1 MNNRSS
7 LRQVVMALVLLVAF
21 LSQGTWALAGTTGG
35 LSGQVTGDN
44 GAPVA
49 GAAVKVSSPSQTAS
63 TTTDASGHFNFL
75 SLAPDSYAL
84 TATKD
89 GYAPSSYPGVVIFA
103 DQSLTLQVSLQR
115 QPKTIASVTSRSN
128 GSLVKPGTTA
138 DVYSVSG
145 ATQTAVSGIGGGYNL
160 DSSYSAIYS
169 QPGVNSQ
176 IGNYGFGQVYYIRG
190 SSYSQV
196 GYEYDGVPVNR
207 AFDNYNANSLS
218 NVGAQETEVYTGGSP
233 AGGSAATLGG
243 YINQVIKTGT
253 FPGYANGNLG
263 LGTPAFYH
271 KAGIEAGGAT
281 PDRLFSYYV
290 GLQGSDET
298 YNTGDNCNL
307 CGQPIDGSGPNG
319 IFSSDFNP
327 FAGVF
332 TQYTQGPYS
341 TCNGKTPTSAMA
353 NFQGLP
359 TCNEY
364 APWQGSGFLGLPLM
378 TSDRE
383 NVVNVHFGIPHHNDS
398 GKDDIQILYYDFS
411 YHQNFGGFINQQ
423 GGLNYLNSNLSGWG
437 GPNGLAATDFGAAGY
452 NGENGPYSN
461 LCGYNAALFGPSA
474 CATTGGSPL
483 RYADGTI
490 FSPGTTFGQNAAGAA
505 SNPYYAPS
513 TQTGRAIGSGISP
526 TATDTTWNDGSVVK
540 IQYQKNIGSSA
551 YVRVMGY
558 SFYSDWL
565 MNSPNFAGQ
574 FVTGYGY
581 LSTGADYPSPDYELA
596 THSRGIQIMAADQI
610 NSSNLIQFT
619 GNYTTATANRWNN
632 EWYAAPTG
640 VTNLV
645 GANGQCYTAAGT
657 TGGPAA
663 GTLSN
668 CLLSST
674 AGGYSNPS
682 GPFTKGSSA
691 CANLPGS
698 PACAAGAQFEVTV
711 PGAYGTINQVKPQ
724 FASLAL
730 QDEWRPTDRWDI
742 NLGVRFESYV
752 YDLQNSDTPE
762 NAFWFAQAA
771 NAYCYDPKTH
781 QPILQVL
788 PPGSPPSE
796 AGPVIAPNSQFG
808 VAGLNPALCYA
819 TNGAGKVIALSA
831 PSGVQAVHPNGL
843 DGNGLYTNLGPNQF
857 SHPLWSPRI
866 GGTYTFNPD
875 TVVRFNYGRYT
886 QPTETAFEQYLNVSG
901 QGAAKFDFTHFWGL
915 GFDNPDH
922 DNPVQVSNN
931 YDISLEKH
939 LKGTDWTFKLSPFY
953 RYTTNQLVTVAL
965 GGSFASGINAA
976 TQQTKGV
983 ELAIQKGDP
992 SRNGFS
998 GQLNYTYTNASIKY
1012 STLANGT
1019 NAIDIIN
1026 NYILAFNGLTKAGG
1040 GSPYYCAPGPH
1051 GAGAGPGGTN
1061 TPSKTASCQPGFTAI
1076 ANPYYGYSE
1085 GGTLDRNGWYPTY
1098 ANAPPQSAP
1107 DTVTDSALSPN
1118 VFAGFINWKKDRFTA
1133 TVNGVLNQGTSYGS
1147 PLDVVGLD
1155 PRTCA
1160 RNQIGIPGVP
1170 VNEQLYANYQS
1181 CNASSAV
1188 TSGYLAIPN
1197 PQTASFNGLA
1207 SMREPW
1213 QLNLGLQFGYDATP
1227 RIHLSATLA
1236 NILNTCFGGSPEPW
1250 TAAYHP
1256 NSIVCAYAP
1265 NGYSYVGGQP
1275 GAGFFL
1281 GSSGRSVAN
1290 GTAGY
1295 PNVFNQSYQPLI
1307 GALPFQ
1313 VYFNAQ
1319 VRL

>member
-1 MNNRSS
+1 MNNKSS

-49 GAAVKVSSPSQTAS
+49 GVAVKVSSPSQTAS

-75 SLAPDSYAL
+75 TLAPDSYAL

-89 GYAPSSYPGVVIFA
+89 GYAAASYPGVSIFA
-103 DQSLTLQVSLQR
+103 DQSLTIQVALTR

-138 DVYSVSG
+138 DVYSVNA
-145 ATQTAVSGIGGGYNL
+145 ATQATVSGIAGGYNL

-176 IGNYGFGQVYYIRG
+176 IGNYGIGQVYYIRG

-218 NVGAQETEVYTGGSP
+218 NVGAQQTEVYTGGSP
-233 AGGSAATLGG
+233 AGGSSATLGG

-253 FPGYANGNLG
+253 FPGYANANLG
-263 LGTPAFYH
+263 IGTPSFYH
-271 KAGIEAGGAT
+271 KAGVEAGGAT

-290 GLQGSDET
+290 GIQGSNET

-307 CGQPIDGSGPNG
+307 CGQPTDGSGPNG
-319 IFSSDFNP
+319 IFSLVFNP

-332 TQYTQGPYS
+332 GPYENGPYS

-353 NFQGLP
+353 TFQGLP
-359 TCNEY
+359 TCNSY
-364 APWQGSGFLGLPLM
+364 APWSGSGFLGLALV
-378 TSDRE
+378 TQDRE
-383 NVVNVHFGIPHHNDS
+383 NVMNVHFGIPHHNDS
-398 GKDDIQILYYDFS
+398 GKDDIQILYYDFA
-411 YHQNFGGFINQQ
+411 YHQLFGGFIDQQ
-423 GGLNYLNSNLSGWG
+423 GGLNYMNSNLSGWG

-461 LCGYNAALFGPSA
+461 LCGYNAALFGPTA

-490 FSPGTTFGQNAAGAA
+490 FSPGTTFGENAAKAT
-505 SNPYYAPS
+505 STPYFAPS
-513 TQTGRAIGSGISP
+513 TQTGRTPGSGIDPSTP
-526 TATDTTWNDGSVVK
+526 DTTWNDGSVVK

-565 MNSPNFAGQ
+565 LSSPNFAGQ

-581 LSTGADYPSPDYELA
+581 LGTGADFPAPDYELN
-596 THSRGIQIMAADQI
+596 THTRGLQIMAADQI
-610 NSSNLIQFT
+610 NASNLIQFT
-619 GNYTTATANRWNN
+619 GNYTTASVDRWNN
-632 EWYAAPTG
+632 EWYAAPTN
-640 VTNLV
+640 VTNLI
-645 GANGQCYTAAGT
+645 GANGQCYTAAAT
-657 TGGPAA
+657 KGGPAA

-668 CLLSST
+668 CLLDST
-674 AGGYSNPS
+674 AGGYANPTGS
-682 GPFTKGSSA
+682 FTKGSSA
-691 CANLPGS
+691 CANLPGTA
-698 PACAAGAQFEVTV
+698 ACAAGAQFQVTV
-711 PGAYGTINQVKPQ
+711 PQGYGTINGVKPQ
-724 FASLAL
+724 FSSLAL

-742 NLGVRFESYV
+742 NMGVRFESYV

-762 NAFWFAQAA
+762 NNFWFNQAA
-771 NAYCYDPKTH
+771 NAYCYDPSTN
-781 QPILQVL
+781 QPILVPL
-788 PPGSPPSE
+788 SPGSIPGNAS
-796 AGPVIAPNSQFG
+796 PVIAPNAGLGGS
-808 VAGLNPALCYA
+808 GLNPGLCYQSV
-819 TNGAGKVIALSA
+819 GGKVVALTS
-831 PSGVQAVHPNGL
+831 PSGQQARHPNGL
-843 DGNGLYTNLGPNQF
+843 DGSALYTNIGPDQF
-857 SHPLWSPRI
+857 AHSVWSPRI

-875 TVVRFNYGRYT
+875 TVVRFNYGRYS
-886 QPTETAFEQYLNVSG
+886 QPTETSLEQYLNASG
-901 QGAAKFDFTHFWGL
+901 LGAAQFDFTHFFGL

-922 DNPVQVSNN
+922 DNPVQISNN
-931 YDISLEKH
+931 YDFSLEKH

-953 RYTTNQLVTVAL
+953 RYTTNQIVTIEL
-965 GGSFASGINAA
+965 GPSFASGINAA

-1026 NYILAFNGLTKAGG
+1026 NYITAFNGLTKAGG
-1040 GSPYYCAPGPH
+1040 GSPYYCAPPLNKPGLGPN
-1051 GAGAGPGGTN
+1051 GSNAPANSPSCKGGYI
-1061 TPSKTASCQPGFTAI
+1061 AI
-1076 ANPYYGYSE
+1076 ANPYYGYTE
-1085 GGTLDRNGWYPTY
+1085 GGLLDRNGWYPTY
-1098 ANAPPQSAP
+1098 ANNPPQSSP
-1107 DTVTDSALSPN
+1107 DTVPAAALSPN
-1118 VFAGFINWKKDRFTA
+1118 VFAGFVNWKRDRFTA
-1133 TVNGVLNQGTSYGS
+1133 TMTGVLNQGTSYGS
-1147 PLDVVGLD
+1147 PLATIGLD
-1155 PRTCA
+1155 PRECA
-1160 RNQIGIPGVP
+1160 NNQRGIAGVP
-1170 VNEQLYANYQS
+1170 VSEQLDANYQS
-1181 CNASSAV
+1181 CTFSGAV

-1197 PQTASFNGLA
+1197 PQTASFNGLGA
-1207 SMREPW
+1207 MREPW

-1236 NILNTCFGGSPEPW
+1236 NIVNTCFGGSPEPW
-1250 TAAYHP
+1250 TAAYKP
-1256 NSIVCAYAP
+1256 NGIVCEYAP
-1265 NGYSYVGGQP
+1265 NGFNYIGAQP

-1281 GSSGRSVAN
+1281 GSSGHSVAN

-1295 PNVFNQSYQPLI
+1295 PNAFNQSYQPI
-1307 GALPFQ
+1307 FNAIPFQ